1 MYIVVLFIGIILG
14 MAITAMVSINNINE
28 MQGLIDASRK
38 ALAEA
43 ESKILERNKLIK
55 NLKDEL
61 DELKKLA
68 CDNQSQN

>member
-43 ESKILERNKLIK
+43 ESKILERNKSIK

-61 DELKKLA
+61 DELKKLV

>member
-1 MYIVVLFIGIILG
+1 MYIVVLITGIILG

-61 DELKKLA
+61 DELKKLV

>member
-14 MAITAMVSINNINE
+14 MALTSMVSINNINE

-43 ESKILERNKLIK
+43 ESKILERNKSIK

>member
-1 MYIVVLFIGIILG
+1 MYIVVLFTGIILG

-61 DELKKLA
+61 DELKKLV